1 MKKNDI
7 YSGKIHT
14 RYQFMDAA
22 IFYLSSFYY
31 RRRWYPDLEASENTS
46 RDYSRPATSLIFTNS
61 GIHVKNTS
69 EVQL

>member
-1 MKKNDI
+1 
-7 YSGKIHT
+7 
-14 RYQFMDAA
+14 MDAA